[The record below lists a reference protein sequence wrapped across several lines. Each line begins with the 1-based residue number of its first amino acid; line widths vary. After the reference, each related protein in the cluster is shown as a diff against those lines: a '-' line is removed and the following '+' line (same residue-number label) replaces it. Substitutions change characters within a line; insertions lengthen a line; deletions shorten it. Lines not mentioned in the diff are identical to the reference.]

1 MEKFK
6 DIVGKDFLQ
15 TDLATCSRY
24 AVDGLIPR
32 AVLFPGEVEE
42 VSEIVKIAC
51 REQLS
56 VVPWGGG
63 TRMTKGTP
71 PSRLDLVICTERLIK
86 VVDID
91 AGNLTVT
98 VQAGVRLFDLQEA
111 VAGEE
116 NRCYVPVERGGKE
129 SDENICSLR
138 ENRGCFVPLD
148 VSSGNRATIG
158 GIIAANDSGPR
169 RLLYGLP
176 RDVVLGVR
184 YVAPNGEIIGMGGK
198 TVKNVAGYD
207 LCKLMIGSMG
217 SLGILCEMTLRLLP
231 LPERSGT
238 WLCIFAGLQEAG
250 AFADEIFAR
259 PLLPCAMEILNGE
272 ALNGLPVKWP
282 ERGEKGCFGVLAA
295 FEGAEEAVGRMK
307 AEMAVLADDEDA
319 LDKMYLD
326 DDDHRR
332 FWSRY
337 GSTETDFSGDQND
350 AVGIKLNYPVS
361 CYRDVLALVESE
373 GMKDNAH
380 LASYTHAGSGVTRI
394 HLLLQDRSKDKFEKI
409 VTWTEKLLSHVRGV
423 GGNLVVEHAG
433 LELKKRLP
441 VWGAVRDDVK
451 LMQWIKKAM
460 DPEGIF
466 SPGRFFGGM

>member
-1 MEKFK
+1 MQEFK

-15 TDLATCSRY
+15 TERGTCYSY
-24 AVDGLIPR
+24 AVDGMIPR

-51 REQLS
+51 RDRLS

-63 TRMTKGTP
+63 TRMTKGTA
-71 PSRLDLVICTERLIK
+71 PSRLDLVICTERLNK
-86 VVDID
+86 VIDID

-116 NRCYVPVERGGKE
+116 NRCYIPVDRGGTE
-129 SDENICSLR
+129 SDESVCSLR

-148 VSSGNRATIG
+148 VPAGNRATIG

-217 SLGILCEMTLRLLP
+217 SLGVLCEMTLRLLP

-238 WLCIFAGLQEAG
+238 WLCIFAGLQQTG
-250 AFADEIFAR
+250 TFADEIFAR

-272 ALNGLPVKWP
+272 ALNDLPVKWP
-282 ERGEKGCFGVLAA
+282 ERGEKRRFGVLAA

-307 AEMAVLADDEDA
+307 AEMKSLADDAGA
-319 LDKMYLD
+319 LHKVYLD
-326 DDDHRR
+326 DDEHRS

-337 GSTETDFSGDQND
+337 RWAEADLSGDQND
-350 AVGIKLNYPVS
+350 AISVKLNYPVS
-361 CYRDVLALVESE
+361 CYRDVLEFVESA
-373 GMKDNAH
+373 GMKNNAH

-394 HLLLQDRSKDKFEKI
+394 HLLVEDGSKDRFERI
-409 VTWTEKLLSHVRGV
+409 LTWTRKLLMHVHSL

-433 LELKKRLP
+433 RELKKTLP
-441 VWGAVRDDVK
+441 VWGAVRDDLK
-451 LMQWIKKAM
+451 MMQWIKKAM

-466 SPGRFFGGM
+466 SPGRFVGNI